1 MPRARL
7 LWASGKQTIQY
18 IESGSIDL
26 LPVERD
32 EQIHTFRAID
42 RADDENLPVYR
53 EVLPDR

>member
-18 IESGSIDL
+18 VDDGSAEL

-32 EQIHTFRAID
+32 EQVHTFRAID

-53 EVLPDR
+53 EVPPER